1 MVASDILS
9 GCGINFYSLV
19 LYKSQSLLAD
29 KTPKEGIYDNW
40 VPFGES
46 VFIDR
51 LEVFQENLSLYLLFC
66 RGLLFKIINT
76 YSKYMKVTH
85 FGVAL

>member
-9 GCGINFYSLV
+9 GCGINFYSPV

-51 LEVFQENLSLYLLFC
+51 
-66 RGLLFKIINT
+66 
-76 YSKYMKVTH
+76 
-85 FGVAL
+85 